1 MLRQLI
7 KLATRS
13 KQPRKVYKI
22 FLARPACVLIFASLH
37 ALEAGE
43 ENGIV
48 FVVPVIA
55 ELRAS
60 WDSGQRHHDGQ
71 TSRSLRLDRFT
82 AGDEPLCEAKG

>member
-1 MLRQLI
+1 MGFLFRIMSIKNIITYPPTHTPLCCMIMIRICLKRQ
-7 KLATRS
+7 S
-13 KQPRKVYKI
+13 RKAYKI

-60 WDSGQRHHDGQ
+60 WDSGQRYHDG
-71 TSRSLRLDRFT
+71 
-82 AGDEPLCEAKG
+82 